1 MRQRGYIIAF
11 VLLLLLA
18 CVGGF
23 FGGRL
28 LLARLQQDFGPQA
41 GWTPAPQA
49 GWTPEALA
57 PTAQAGGQPMPTVA
71 PAAGQAPAPA
81 PTATATALVVA
92 TPLDAPTLAP
102 VSPTPA
108 LSPVEAETET
118 PSPTPAPAYPYAL
131 ARPVRHSA
139 GDCPGTY
146 ILGQVTD
153 RAGNPLPDVRLYLV
167 DQYGNAAT
175 AVSKSGASDAGR
187 YDFPIGGP
195 ARRFFLT
202 VIGADGRQLSPQVEI
217 GYGLAPDPQATCH
230 WVDWTRR

>member
-11 VLLLLLA
+11 VLVLLLA

-49 GWTPEALA
+49 GWTPAASA
-57 PTAQAGGQPMPTVA
+57 PTVQADGR
-71 PAAGQAPAPA
+71 PA
-81 PTATATALVVA
+81 PTAGAGARPTLPPRPIATALAAA
-92 TPLDAPTLAP
+92 TPTAPAVLP
-102 VSPTPA
+102 SPTSA
-108 LSPVEAETET
+108 LVEAETET
-118 PSPTPAPAYPYAL
+118 PSPTPAVSPTPTQAYLYAL
-131 ARPVRHSA
+131 ARPVRHST

-167 DQYGNAAT
+167 DQYGNAAM
-175 AVSKSGASDAGR
+175 AISKSGATDAGR

-202 VIGADGRQLSPQVEI
+202 VIDAGGQQLSPQVEI

-230 WVDWTRR
+230 WVDWRRQ